1 MTPTVSYTASN
12 PEEVRFEVWLALN
25 APHDPEE
32 DGEPETLRTFDP
44 FARNP
49 EYEAWLDEHHGELA

>member
-1 MTPTVSYTASN
+1 MIPTLSCTASN

-32 DGEPETLRTFDP
+32 DGTEPLPCFSDVIERPHLEG
-44 FARNP
+44 AMQ
-49 EYEAWLDEHHGELA
+49 